1 MSESRT
7 PIRHSRLRAL
17 FEAMKRRDQL
27 DDMDWDLMS
36 EVERDNFAAAIDEVF
51 PLPSET
57 RCGLPRQPTDEMCM
71 AGVLEANKGTQAE
84 GYANGIGRMSAIWAA
99 MYDAYKPSCNGRHVW
114 PDQPERTMASLCE
127 KCGMTFA
134 RHVAVECP

>member
-1 MSESRT
+1 MTESRT

-57 RCGLPRQPTDEMCM
+57 R
-71 AGVLEANKGTQAE
+71 E
-84 GYANGIGRMSAIWAA
+84 GYNWPLVVAA
-99 MYDAYKPSCNGRHVW
+99 EYLSREPHSFKRWLEEQVQAHAPRPDLHEDA
-114 PDQPERTMASLCE
+114 A
-127 KCGMTFA
+127 
-134 RHVAVECP
+134 